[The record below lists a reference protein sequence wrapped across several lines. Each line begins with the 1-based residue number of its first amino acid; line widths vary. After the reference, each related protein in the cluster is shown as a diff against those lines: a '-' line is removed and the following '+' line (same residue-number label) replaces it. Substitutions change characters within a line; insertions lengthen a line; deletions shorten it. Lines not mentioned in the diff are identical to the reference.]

1 MLPENFQLEVVTPER
16 RVIRATAVEVQVPA
30 QDGYLGILPGH
41 APLLT
46 AMGNG
51 ELSYS
56 DGQQRYYAVVF
67 GGYAEVLGGR
77 VIVLAEAAERVE
89 EINSARASAAKHN
102 AEKILATPSAPEE
115 QAAPAREAKARA
127 ELRLKV
133 AGRASGTPHGEVEVA
148 HSA

>member
-30 QDGYLGILPGH
+30 RDGYLGVLPGH

-46 AMGNG
+46 AMGND
-51 ELSYS
+51 ELSYN
-56 DGQQRYYAVVF
+56 DGRQTHYAAVF
-67 GGYAEVLGGR
+67 GGYTEVLGGR
-77 VIVLAEAAERVE
+77 VIVLAEAAERAE
-89 EINSARASAAKHN
+89 EINAARASAAKQN
-102 AEKILATPSAPEE
+102 AEKILSAPGSPEE
-115 QAAPAREAKARA
+115 AAAAREAKSRA

-133 AGRASGTPHGEVEVA
+133 ASRASGSAQGAAEAV

>member
-30 QDGYLGILPGH
+30 QDGYLGVLPGH
-41 APLLT
+41 APLLS

-51 ELSYS
+51 ELSYK
-56 DGQQRYYAVVF
+56 DGQQTHYAAVF
-67 GGYAEVLGGR
+67 GGYMEVLGGR
-77 VIVLAEAAERVE
+77 VIVLAESAERAE
-89 EINSARASAAKHN
+89 EIDAARAGASKQR
-102 AEKILATPSAPEE
+102 AEKILASPDSPED
-115 QAAPAREAKARA
+115 AAAAREAKARA

-133 AGRASGTPHGEVEVA
+133 AEHASGAPRSAVEVA